1 MSRVPPNSR
10 IVPTWREL
18 ELDWPGVIQE
28 ADDVLDSRRGV
39 ARGLTEPPVTIA
51 GLVPEVVADGK
62 DGSAEA
68 TRPILV
74 RDEAVAWRQNRAPRS
89 HESSRWAAPTRMC
102 RYSQFSC

>member
-39 ARGLTEPPVTIA
+39 ARGLTGPPVMIA